1 MRVCLVLVCL
11 LLSWRVSAQRSAEA
25 LVGTHSLKERYL
37 LMKQHSQTYSD
48 YKVIKETVLDGVWKI
63 SMDSVAALEKRLS
76 DAEASIQSM
85 GEQIKQLESQAS
97 QHELATQQMEF
108 DSTHINL
115 LGLDFSKAFFL
126 ILVGVV
132 FAALLVLLGS
142 ATGAVKLLRRSIKE
156 KELSLFGLTAEFDE
170 FRKKA
175 LEKEVKLSRELQN
188 ERNKL
193 IELKGGR

>member
-1 MRVCLVLVCL
+1 
-11 LLSWRVSAQRSAEA
+11 
-25 LVGTHSLKERYL
+25 
-37 LMKQHSQTYSD
+37 MKQHSQTYSD

-63 SMDSVAALEKRLS
+63 SMDSVAALEKRLN

-97 QHELATQQMEF
+97 QRELASQQMEF

>member
-25 LVGTHSLKERYL
+25 LVGTRSLKERYL

-63 SMDSVAALEKRLS
+63 SMDSVAALENRLN

-97 QHELATQQMEF
+97 QRELATQQMEF

-126 ILVGVV
+126 ILIGVV

>member
-97 QHELATQQMEF
+97 QRELATQQMEF